1 MKNLIFRFYVLGIAI
16 ALIVIIGMTIEY
28 RAFKEVVVSEVKEN
42 IVFARENITHQ
53 VLGRLTEKSQVI
65 RDAGVFVRLSSDD
78 SQRLDYFEALLKDNP
93 TFASIYFGSIDNVM
107 INGSGWMPPVN
118 FDLRTR
124 PWYVKAV
131 QEDALI
137 YTSAFLNASKDHVI
151 VTIAQPVYGEN
162 QEMLGVIAGDIQ
174 LDAIIQMIN
183 NQVISNNGYSFLID
197 AQNNLIAHPKLAQSA
212 AVDLY
217 SVDDIS
223 TNLAGILA
231 SGSDK
236 PTLITLDGVNGYLSF
251 GKIPNTDWTMASFIP
266 EKVYFTSNRQLL
278 ATFLLTI
285 LAVSLMFGLF
295 SILQRL
301 YIINPLYAIDKDIR
315 KIVQEGVTYR
325 LPESEND
332 AFNMIRKSIN
342 LELEKTEGLFVAL
355 SESESHVRAILNI
368 HPDIIFV
375 ISSLGDF
382 LEFQTNPVDQQLFAR
397 MRAYLG
403 KNVFEVMPADVARRT
418 MIAIEHA
425 LDLGDVQSF
434 DYSLVV
440 DNVTK
445 YYEARFIRAANQNV
459 VCIVRDITERQL
471 NLMLIEKLS
480 YRDQLTG
487 LYNRR
492 FFDEE
497 SRRLDTARSL
507 PLSLVLIDVN
517 GLKLTNDAFGHLM
530 GDALLRRVSSVL
542 QHCFRAED
550 IIARFGGDEFVVLLP
565 STNRADT
572 EIIVNRIYQS
582 IEDEDFGAI
591 KLSVSIGYET
601 KTIVEES
608 LKDIFIK
615 AEDHMYSRKLNESQ
629 RMRYQTVKGIIDT
642 LNGNSEVERHH
653 ASEVGRLSRLIGE
666 MLDLTVQELKDL
678 ENGAKLHDIG
688 KISIKDEILNK
699 PDVLTESEYIDI
711 KRHTESGYQILKSV
725 NLYTSI
731 ADIALSHHERWDG
744 LGYPQQLSGEAIPKL
759 ARIVAVADA
768 FEAMV
773 SYRPY
778 RAERTRLEAIE
789 EIANNAGTQF
799 DPVVVEAFLKII

>member
-1 MKNLIFRFYVLGIAI
+1 MKNLIFRFYALGIAI
-16 ALIVIIGMTIEY
+16 ALIVMIGMTIEY
-28 RAFKEVVVSEVKEN
+28 RAFKEVVVSEVKQN
-42 IVFARENITHQ
+42 IVSARENITHQ
-53 VLGRLTEKSQVI
+53 IQGRLTEKSQVI
-65 RDAGVFVRLSSDD
+65 RDAGAFVRLSNDNAL
-78 SQRLDYFEALLKDNP
+78 RLNYFEALLKDNP
-93 TFASIYFGSIDNVM
+93 TFSSIYFGSTENVM
-107 INGSGWMPPVN
+107 INGSGWMPPMN
-118 FDLRTR
+118 FDLRER

-131 QEDALI
+131 DGEALI
-137 YTSAFLNASKDHVI
+137 FTSAFLNASKDHVI
-151 VTIAQPVYGEN
+151 ITIAQPVYGIN
-162 QEMLGVIAGDIQ
+162 DALLGVIAGDIK

-197 AQNNLIAHPKLAQSA
+197 VQNNLIAHPNLAQSA

-217 SVDDIS
+217 SIDDIS
-223 TNLAGILA
+223 TQLAAILD
-231 SGSDK
+231 SDSVE
-236 PTLITLDGVNGYLSF
+236 PELITLDGVRGYLSF
-251 GKIPNTDWTMASFIP
+251 GNISNTDWTIASFIP
-266 EKVYFTSNRQLL
+266 EKDYLTSNRQLQ
-278 ATFLLTI
+278 AAFLLTL
-285 LAVSLMFGLF
+285 LAVIAMFGLF

-301 YIINPLYAIDKDIR
+301 YIIKPLYAIDDDIR

-332 AFNMIRKSIN
+332 AFNIIRKSIN
-342 LELEKTEGLFVAL
+342 LELEKTESLFVAL

-382 LEFQTNPVDQQLFAR
+382 LEFQTNPTDQELSTR
-397 MRAYLG
+397 MRAFLG
-403 KNVFEVMPADVARRT
+403 KNVFEVMPADVARKA

-425 LDLGDVQSF
+425 LDCSDVQSF
-434 DYSLVV
+434 EYSLVL
-440 DNVTK
+440 NGATK
-445 YYEARFIRAANQNV
+445 YYEARIIGAANNNV
-459 VCIVRDITERQL
+459 VCIVRDITERHL

-480 YRDQLTG
+480 YRDQLTD

-497 SRRLDTARSL
+497 SRRLDSPRNL

-530 GDALLRRVSSVL
+530 GDALLQRVSCVL
-542 QHCFRAED
+542 RHCFRAGD

-565 STNRADT
+565 STDRSET
-572 EIIVNRIYQS
+572 EVIVNRIYQS

-591 KLSVSIGYET
+591 KLSVSIGFET
-601 KTIVEES
+601 KILGEEN

-666 MLDLTVQELKDL
+666 MLELTTQELKDL

-725 NLYTSI
+725 NLYASI
-731 ADIALSHHERWDG
+731 AEIALSHHERWDG
-744 LGYPQQLSGEAIPKL
+744 HGYPQQLSGEAIPKL
-759 ARIVAVADA
+759 ARIVSVADA